1 MNNLIQIYKG
11 STLSNKL
18 IFINIGIFVILK
30 LAAVLF
36 MLFNISI
43 HEGLT
48 YFEVPSSPIELLK
61 QPWSII
67 TYAFLHAGFFHILFN
82 MLWLYWFGQLFLSI
96 FTGKQMLGIYLLG
109 AIAGAAMFVLAYNI
123 FPYFTYTNQS
133 SYLVGASAAVMA
145 IVFAVSVYNPNLEI
159 YIFLFGR
166 IKLIYL
172 ALASFIIDFLSVTS
186 SNAGG
191 HFAHIGGA
199 LLGVLFA
206 LQYKKG
212 KDISN
217 IINKP
222 IDWIV
227 SYFPK
232 PGKKRNMK
240 VTYKKENI
248 DWNYNEKKNKNVAEI
263 DTILEKIK
271 RSGYNS
277 LTKEEKQKLF
287 DAGNK

>member
-96 FTGKQMLGIYLLG
+96 FTGKQLLGIYLLG

-199 LLGVLFA
+199 LLGILFA

-248 DWNYNEKKNKNVAEI
+248 DWSYNEKKNKDVAEI